1 VNVDAGDRHRV
12 GRRRHRGSNA
22 PPVWFGI
29 PFAGAGLL
37 VLVLGLTT
45 RGAPVAFIVPFGL
58 LFFVVGVALVWTSL
72 RARNAETPKSRI
84 NVGPLDVER
93 FTRSP
98 MQVFVDLIAAPLGGI
113 GFLVAA
119 VISLPTIIGP
129 IMFGFF
135 GILMLR
141 GAAVTIRRGIGTTI
155 ATVGPDGIWTPE
167 LGQLAWPEIAELR
180 VEDFRGIGGSNN
192 NAVVGYARLGIVPR
206 SAELAERAPGRGAIG
221 MARGFMSL
229 VNTVRPGTDLSD
241 PSKLAPYGITASE
254 LEQPFADVVR
264 SVQRFAPVA
273 GAEAALGDGTRVVED
288 AGPAAAVAEPA
299 VVPPAPSL
307 SEGLAAISPALAGAS
322 VLSGTPFVP
331 SGSASASPAAPA
343 EARTFLRSG
352 GPIGTFGM
360 IGDLA
365 GALPWVAFP
374 VVFVTLFVG
383 VTLLDADSTFNPV
396 MLIAFAFLLV
406 PVGFFAYG
414 ISLLLALP
422 ARWRIRRGDPQVL
435 TVDSDGIDLRGMG
448 RLRWAEI
455 EDVRVVNSDRPTGEG
470 SPNIPRLEIVPR
482 DRSRLVSRS
491 VWDRRRDAW
500 RSFLRRLKPFGDR
513 SPVEPRY
520 GIDFDLLDAN
530 PNDVIDLIARYR
542 VVEDEF

>member
-1 VNVDAGDRHRV
+1 LDVDAGDRHRV

-22 PPVWFGI
+22 PPVWFGF

-45 RGAPVAFIVPFGL
+45 RGAPVVFTVPFGL
-58 LFFVVGVALVWTSL
+58 LFFVVGVALIWTSL
-72 RARNAETPKSRI
+72 RARGAETPKSRI
-84 NVGPLDVER
+84 HVGPLDVER

-98 MQVFVDLIAAPLGGI
+98 MQLFVDLIAAPLGGI

-167 LGQLAWPEIAELR
+167 LGQLGWSEIAELR

-192 NAVVGYARLGIVPR
+192 NAVVGYERLGIVPR
-206 SAELAERAPGRGAIG
+206 SHELAERAPGRGAMS
-221 MARGFMSL
+221 MARGFMSF
-229 VNTVRPGTDLSD
+229 VNTVRPGTALSD
-241 PSKLAPYGITASE
+241 PSKLAPYGIQASE

-273 GAEAALGDGTRVVED
+273 GAEAALGDGTRIVED
-288 AGPAAAVAEPA
+288 AGPAEAAIASAISVPA
-299 VVPPAPSL
+299 APSL
-307 SEGLAAISPALAGAS
+307 FEAAGVAAPSFAGAS

-331 SGSASASPAAPA
+331 VEPAPAAPPP
-343 EARTFLRSG
+343 ESRTFLRSG

-360 IGDLA
+360 IGEVASSMWWL
-365 GALPWVAFP
+365 AFP
-374 VVFVTLFVG
+374 VVFLVLFIGVSVTS
-383 VTLLDADSTFNPV
+383 STPLTPMFLVALP
-396 MLIAFAFLLV
+396 FLLI
-406 PVGFFAYG
+406 PLGFAAYG
-414 ISLLLALP
+414 ISLFLAMP
-422 ARWRIRRGDPQVL
+422 ARWRIRSGDPQVL
-435 TVDSDGIDLRGMG
+435 TVDGDGIDLRGMG

-455 EDVRVVNSDRPTGEG
+455 EDVRVVDSNRPTGEG

-482 DRSRLVSRS
+482 DRSRFASRP

-520 GIDFDLLDAN
+520 GIDFDQLEAN